1 MQAAAVVA
9 EVGDLVAAAEAGGDD
24 QVIRR
29 RLTHGGEE
37 HALAAGLAHL
47 VVVLFVAEA
56 ASQRWSPG
64 IADLN
69 EWLTCFEHRQDGGE
83 SLGE

>member
-1 MQAAAVVA
+1 
-9 EVGDLVAAAEAGGDD
+9 
-24 QVIRR
+24 
-29 RLTHGGEE
+29 
-37 HALAAGLAHL
+37 
-47 VVVLFVAEA
+47 VVLFVAEA